1 CAVSG
6 AWIRRPAS
14 RTVCPASGAS
24 TGGGAPDPEYDA
36 SCAVSFQGGAPSY
49 STARS
54 VIVCRAHTSAPEDR
68 AASRTRSQRWP
79 RVAARSSW
87 GEGAQAVAYRNWKGR
102 QPRRTASAGAPRA
115 RQKAAHAP
123 GSSVSSSKTTPSAEV
138 NGGPPGA
145 VSAASASSAPAA
157 ARYCET
163 ASSPA
168 RSTLTSVLVT
178 REPRAWARSPA
189 SRP

>member
-1 CAVSG
+1 LVYLYSFVYFFFFFFQAEDGIRDFHVTGVQTCALPI
-6 AWIRRPAS
+6 W
-14 RTVCPASGAS
+14 
-24 TGGGAPDPEYDA
+24 
-36 SCAVSFQGGAPSY
+36 
-49 STARS
+49 
-54 VIVCRAHTSAPEDR
+54 
-68 AASRTRSQRWP
+68 AASRTRSQPWP
-79 RVAARSSW
+79 PAEVCSSC
-87 GEGAQAVAYRNWKGR
+87 GKGAQAVAYRNWKGR
-102 QPRRTASAGAPRA
+102 QPRRTASAGASRA

-189 SRP
+189 SRPCTVRTPAAVAA